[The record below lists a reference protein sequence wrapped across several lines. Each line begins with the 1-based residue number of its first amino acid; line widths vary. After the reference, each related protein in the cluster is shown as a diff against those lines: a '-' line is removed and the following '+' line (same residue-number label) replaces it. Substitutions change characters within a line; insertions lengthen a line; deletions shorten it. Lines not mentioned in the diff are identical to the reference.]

1 MSRGGHSIVTRRSA
15 NIEQI
20 PLFYPRGGAA
30 PLQGIPPI
38 ATLERFVV
46 YCPSEL
52 IISGRA
58 PGRGPEGTGNCS
70 SCSRSHARAVLQCV
84 RMSSLCGAFKFTPG
98 TRAQL
103 SSRGRPCRVA
113 KTPCRLSLPCLAA
126 LHSSSSP
133 PPRRPFL
140 PGPSGAGVP
149 RHWSGMRVDGSGSRL
164 TTMRNRD

>member
-1 MSRGGHSIVTRRSA
+1 MATMSRGGHSIVTRRSA

-70 SCSRSHARAVLQCV
+70 SCSITC
-84 RMSSLCGAFKFTPG
+84 
-98 TRAQL
+98 
-103 SSRGRPCRVA
+103 SRGASVCPDVIALWRVHTGDTSSALLTRPPLPGCEDAVPPFVA
-113 KTPCRLSLPCLAA
+113 LPRRAA
-126 LHSSSSP
+126 LLKFSAAP
-133 PPRRPFL
+133 ATLPAWAIRRR
-140 PGPSGAGVP
+140 GPEALERDAG
-149 RHWSGMRVDGSGSRL
+149 RRFWL
-164 TTMRNRD
+164 TANYNAKP